1 MINKLQIGTRVE
13 FIDGLMKGEKGT
25 AESCMHF
32 DLDSRNFIES
42 KDLCIVLD
50 DCKGYG
56 GRVVSFEYGVDYTKD
71 IKIID

>member
-13 FIDGLMKGEKGT
+13 FIKRSMKGEKGT
-25 AESCMHF
+25 VISCMYF
-32 DLDSRNFIES
+32 DLDSRKFIES
-42 KDLCIVLD
+42 KDLCIALD

-56 GRVVSFEYGVDYTKD
+56 GRLVSFEYGVDYTKD